1 MNLGISTA
9 FGHPYRLRLGPPLST
24 GRASVDFHVARVQC
38 YLVGAADYPTTAS
51 NIFCQ
56 TPFSLQRAKRL

>member
-9 FGHPYRLRLGPPLST
+9 FGHPYRLRLGPPFSP
-24 GRASVDFHVARVQC
+24 VAHRWIFTW
-38 YLVGAADYPTTAS
+38 LVSSATWWGAADDPTTAS

-56 TPFSLQRAKRL
+56 TPFSLQRAK